1 MLLLNA
7 YIFVLAAVLAVV
19 SIIVI
24 FKINIDKV
32 MKNPNQIA
40 TIQKNFFIGI
50 ALSKIIPV
58 ILLFYGIIKMT
69 HISNISKLYIP
80 WLIILGLVVYAFFYI
95 SSKNKLDVDQD
106 TKLAISILVTIA
118 RPLTFSIPIMAAALL
133 FMMTM

>member
-7 YIFVLAAVLAVV
+7 YIFVLAAVLAVIP
-19 SIIVI
+19 IIVI

-32 MKNPNQIA
+32 IEDPNEI
-40 TIQKNFFIGI
+40 TMIQRNFFIGI

-69 HISNISKLYIP
+69 HISDISKLYIP
-80 WLIILGLVVYAFFYI
+80 WIIILGVVVYAFFYI

-106 TKLAISILVTIA
+106 TKLAISTLVTIA